1 MVTMNASSN
10 TLIQTIVPDR
20 LRGRIMSLY
29 TLVLL
34 GLMPAGGLLMGAL
47 ASRFDSAWALGM
59 GGVAYG
65 VTVALAFT
73 FVGALRRL

>member
-1 MVTMNASSN
+1 MVTFNASSN

-20 LRGRIMSLY
+20 LRGRMMSLY

-47 ASRFDSAWALGM
+47 ATEFGSAVALGI
-59 GGVAYG
+59 GGVAY
-65 VTVALAFT
+65 TLLIVAGFAFLP
-73 FVGALRRL
+73 ALRRL